1 MGRIIALDYGRKR
14 VGIAV
19 TDVLKLIA
27 NGLTT
32 VHSKD
37 IIQFLKDYMD
47 REDVEC
53 IVVGEPRQMNNEA
66 SEAAVFINPFIKQ
79 LKKKFPG
86 LKIERMDERFTSKIA
101 FQTMLD
107 AGLKKKDRR
116 NKEMVDMISATV
128 ILQSYLEQNTG
139 YRIQDTEN
147 RIQKTGYREQDSGNK

>member
-37 IIQFLKDYMD
+37 IIQFLKDYMH

-66 SEAAVFINPFIKQ
+66 SEAEMFINPFIKQ
-79 LKKKFPG
+79 LKKEFPG

-116 NKEMVDMISATV
+116 NKELVDMISATV
-128 ILQSYLEQNTG
+128 ILQSYLEQ
-139 YRIQDTEN
+139 
-147 RIQKTGYREQDSGNK
+147 S

>member
-37 IIQFLKDYMD
+37 IIQFLKDYMR

-53 IVVGEPRQMNNEA
+53 IVVGEPRQMNNKA
-66 SEAAVFINPFIKQ
+66 SEAEVFINPFIKQ
-79 LKKKFPG
+79 LKKEFPG

-116 NKEMVDMISATV
+116 NKEMIDMISATV
-128 ILQSYLEQNTG
+128 ILQSFLEQ
-139 YRIQDTEN
+139 
-147 RIQKTGYREQDSGNK
+147 S